1 MKNIFSIITPKIT
14 NIEWTPAFA
23 WCASTLLVTILSGCA
38 NLPSLTEYS
47 KDEIQE
53 SQQATQSAL
62 AAEKA
67 LANGSLSPTEEKLP
81 SVKLTEELL
90 YKLLTSE
97 IAFQRGNWQAA
108 YVTILGLAQQTRD
121 PRLARR
127 AAEIALSAKQAAE
140 SISAIRL
147 WRELAP
153 ESNEANQ
160 YYLGFMVMNNELS
173 EVVQIFSNKLEHTDP
188 KQHAAI
194 MLQAQRVLS
203 RARNKKAGFTTLEE
217 LLAPYRTTAEAHLAL
232 AQGAYSYGDNERAIE
247 EAKATLKIKPES
259 QLAILTI
266 AQASNKVDAAKE
278 MENFLESNP
287 TSRDVRLAYASILIE
302 LKQLE
307 KARHQFEQLL
317 RDKPDDVSTLF
328 TLGALAM
335 DANQYKL
342 AENYFLSY
350 LAGLE
355 ANPNEERDPTS
366 ALINLAQIALESKNN
381 QAAMDW
387 LAKVDSYG
395 GKNTAWLSVQIR
407 RAQLLSMEGKLPEAR
422 RFLHDVKVSNEADQI
437 QLIQTEVQLLRNAK
451 QGTDALTLMEEAIKR
466 YPTNPELLYDYAL
479 LAESQ
484 KKLPEMEATLRL
496 VIELAPNNQHA
507 YNALGYS
514 YADRNINLNEALV
527 LIEKA
532 LKIAPDDPFILDSF
546 GWVKYRLGKFDEAE
560 LALRHAY
567 QLRSDP
573 EIAIH
578 LGEVLWSSGKKDE
591 ARQLWMEVNRKY
603 PKNETLKS
611 TLIRLNGTL

>member
-1 MKNIFSIITPKIT
+1 MKPAAPCSIQLRMIRGFS
-14 NIEWTPAFA
+14 
-23 WCASTLLVTILSGCA
+23 
-38 NLPSLTEYS
+38 
-47 KDEIQE
+47 
-53 SQQATQSAL
+53 
-62 AAEKA
+62 
-67 LANGSLSPTEEKLP
+67 SPE
-81 SVKLTEELL
+81 
-90 YKLLTSE
+90 
-97 IAFQRGNWQAA
+97 
-108 YVTILGLAQQTRD
+108 
-121 PRLARR
+121 
-127 AAEIALSAKQAAE
+127 
-140 SISAIRL
+140 
-147 WRELAP
+147 
-153 ESNEANQ
+153 
-160 YYLGFMVMNNELS
+160 
-173 EVVQIFSNKLEHTDP
+173 
-188 KQHAAI
+188 
-194 MLQAQRVLS
+194 
-203 RARNKKAGFTTLEE
+203 TT
-217 LLAPYRTTAEAHLAL
+217 
-232 AQGAYSYGDNERAIE
+232 
-247 EAKATLKIKPES
+247 
-259 QLAILTI
+259 TI

-611 TLIRLNGTL
+611 TLTRLNGTL

>member
-1 MKNIFSIITPKIT
+1 MALPVVWFTSALLATIL
-14 NIEWTPAFA
+14 AG
-23 WCASTLLVTILSGCA
+23 CAS
-38 NLPSLTEYS
+38 LPSFTEHS

-53 SQQATQSAL
+53 SQQATQLAL

-67 LANGSLSPTEEKLP
+67 LDGGGMLPPEDKLP

-108 YVTILGLAQQTRD
+108 YVTILGVAQQTRD

-160 YYLGFMVMNNELS
+160 YYLGFMVMNNNLT
-173 EVVQIFSNKLEHTDP
+173 EVQQVFSNKLQKTDV
-188 KQHAAI
+188 KQHATI

-203 RARNKKAGFTTLEE
+203 RARDKKAAFNVLEE
-217 LLAPYRTTAEAHLAL
+217 LLAPYNSTPEAHLAL
-232 AQGAYSYGDNERAIE
+232 AQGAYSNGDNARAIQ
-247 EAKATLKIKPES
+247 EAKATLKTKPDS

-278 MENFLESNP
+278 METYLDSNP

-317 RDKPDDVSTLF
+317 KDKPDDVSTLY

-342 AENYFLSY
+342 AEKYFLSY

-355 ANPNEERDPTS
+355 ANPSEERDPTS
-366 ALINLAQIALESKNN
+366 TLINLAQIALEAKNN
-381 QAAMDW
+381 QAALDW
-387 LAKVDSYG
+387 LAKVDSYD
-395 GKNTAWLSVQIR
+395 GKNTAWLNVQIR

-422 RFLHDVKVSNEADQI
+422 RFLHEIKVTNETDEV
-437 QLIQTEVQLLRNAK
+437 QLIQTEIQLLRSAK
-451 QGTDALTLMEEAIKR
+451 QSQEAMMLMESAVKR
-466 YPTNPELLYDYAL
+466 YSKNPELLYDYAL

-484 KKLPEMEATLRL
+484 NKLSEMEKTLRQ
-496 VIELAPNNQHA
+496 VIELAPDNQHA

-514 YADRNINLNEALV
+514 YADRNINLDEALV

-532 LKIAPDDPFILDSF
+532 LHITPDDPFILDSF
-546 GWVKYRLGKFDEAE
+546 GWVKYRLGKFEEAE
-560 LALRHAY
+560 KALRRAY

-578 LGEVLWSSGKKDE
+578 LGEVLWSAGKKEE
-591 ARQLWMEVNRKY
+591 ARQFWREVSSKY
-603 PKNETLKS
+603 PENETLKS
-611 TLIRLNGTL
+611 TLTRLNGKL